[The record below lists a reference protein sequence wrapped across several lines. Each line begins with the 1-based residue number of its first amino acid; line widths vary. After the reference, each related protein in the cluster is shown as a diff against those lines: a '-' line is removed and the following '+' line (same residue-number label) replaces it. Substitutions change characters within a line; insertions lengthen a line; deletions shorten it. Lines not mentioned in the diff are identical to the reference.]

1 MLPSRNLEKEAAKL
15 KTSDAIDIMH
25 LPLLKDGRSKT
36 DKATGIDDNSIIN
49 SSKTDDD
56 YYSDDDSYYY
66 YDDVVNVTD
75 TVTTTSKRCL
85 FLNHF

>member
-1 MLPSRNLEKEAAKL
+1 MLPSRNLEKEAAIL

-36 DKATGIDDNSIIN
+36 NKVTDIEDNSIIS

-56 YYSDDDSYYY
+56 YYSEDDSYYD
-66 YDDVVNVTD
+66 YDDVVNATD
-75 TVTTTSKRCL
+75 TVTTTSK
-85 FLNHF
+85 